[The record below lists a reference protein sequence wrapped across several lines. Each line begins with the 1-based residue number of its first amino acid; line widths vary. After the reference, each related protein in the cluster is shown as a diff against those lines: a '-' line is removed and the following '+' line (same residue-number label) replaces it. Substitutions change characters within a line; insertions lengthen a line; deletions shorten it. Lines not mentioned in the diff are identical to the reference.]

1 MRYIDVN
8 WLHDLQDEPYRLV
21 SEMGFDDFET
31 RKLEFFRNGE
41 VGFVTDKIYTKKT
54 MLGFV
59 EVPTLEEINSQEEFK
74 GKTITQP
81 ECELL
86 WGQYAPSSS

>member
-21 SEMGFDDFET
+21 SEMGSDDFET

-41 VGFVTDKIYTKKT
+41 VGLATDKMNTKKT
-54 MLGFV
+54 MLGLV
-59 EVPTLEEINSQEEFK
+59 EVPTLEEINSQEEFQ
-74 GKTITQP
+74 GTAITQQDF
-81 ECELL
+81 EIL